1 MTPTTDDQ
9 RERRRGLLGPRL
21 AALFVLG
28 LGGLTLTQVSQIGPG
43 AGFIVV
49 GPRVFP
55 IIVGIGLLVLG
66 GAFVLRT
73 TALPDKVLATEV
85 ADEEAATHWPTTLSV
100 LLVLVVYALLLGPLG
115 YTVATALFFPA
126 VARLIGSVH
135 WRRDLIVG
143 LVLGLAIYL
152 TFTRILGVRL
162 PAGILAG
169 IL

>member
-1 MTPTTDDQ
+1 MTPAHREQ
-9 RERRRGLLGPRL
+9 RGRARGFIGPRL

-28 LGGLTLTQVSQIGPG
+28 LGGLTLTQVSQIGAG

-73 TALPDKVLATEV
+73 TVLPDQTLAEEV
-85 ADEEAATHWPTTLSV
+85 AEEEAATHWPTTLSI
-100 LLVLVVYALLLGPLG
+100 LLVLIVYALLLGPLG

-126 VARLIGSVH
+126 AARLIGSLH
-135 WRRDLIVG
+135 WRRDIIVG
-143 LVLGLAIYL
+143 LVLGLVIYL
-152 TFTRILGVRL
+152 TFTRLLGVRL